1 MREGGLTVGPG
12 RSPLSGGRLRFATS
26 GLVLLLA
33 AAACTVK
40 APGKEEA
47 PAGLANGAFEAE
59 LDGFRMD
66 RGMAAVR
73 ADFQALRAHLKLD
86 RVNAIGWSNGA
97 MNLVL
102 LAAERP
108 ETPTA
113 AVFVHGLASFSA
125 EDGRELQAKHPDL
138 VKRYGRLLADVSKP
152 GLTAAEQ
159 TARQRKMWLEEY
171 FPTLVA
177 DEARA
182 AGLVAGVF
190 RDAELS

>member
-1 MREGGLTVGPG
+1 
-12 RSPLSGGRLRFATS
+12 
-26 GLVLLLA
+26 
-33 AAACTVK
+33 
-40 APGKEEA
+40 
-47 PAGLANGAFEAE
+47 
-59 LDGFRMD
+59 
-66 RGMAAVR
+66 
-73 ADFQALRAHLKLD
+73 
-86 RVNAIGWSNGA
+86 

-108 ETPTA
+108 ETLAA

-159 TARQRKMWLEEY
+159 TALQRKMWLEEY

-190 RDAELS
+190 RDAELSWPHAAFANAEGATFDARDRLAGIRVSSLVVAGARDLLPPVRVKPLADGIPGAKFVVFEKSGHFAPVEEPEAFRAAVYGFLGVAD